1 MDHHH
6 HTQLYLIKSQQ
17 HEDKTTAN
25 SLNFRDVT
33 VGASDDSKIATHL
46 GMKH

>member
-6 HTQLYLIKSQQ
+6 TNLSVIKSQQ

-25 SLNFRDVT
+25 SLNFRDIT
-33 VGASDDSKIATHL
+33 AGASDDSKIATHL